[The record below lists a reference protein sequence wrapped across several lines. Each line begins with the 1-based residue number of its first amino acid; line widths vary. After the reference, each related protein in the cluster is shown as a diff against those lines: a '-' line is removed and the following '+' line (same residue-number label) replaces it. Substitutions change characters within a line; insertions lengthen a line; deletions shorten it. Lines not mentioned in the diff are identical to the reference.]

1 MQCNLLQLVMPR
13 LGWRWLLAFSSVPS
27 SLLLLFYRW
36 TSESPRYLILQGR
49 KAEALAI
56 LEKIARMNKTQLPPG
71 VLSSELE
78 TELEENKNIPTENT
92 HLLKAGESGE
102 AVAVSKIVLKADKEP
117 GFSLLALLSPT
128 LMKRT
133 LLLWVVFFGN
143 AFAYYGVV
151 LLTTELNN
159 SHNRCYPTEKQLRN
173 SNDVNYRDVFIA
185 SFAEFPGLLISA
197 AMVDRLGRKA
207 SMASMLFTCCIFL
220 LPLLSHQS
228 PFITTVL
235 LFGGRICISAAFTVV
250 YIYAPEI
257 YPTAVRTTGVGV
269 GSSVGRIGGILCPLV
284 AVGLVHGCHQTIAVL
299 LFEVVI
305 LVSGICVCLF
315 PFETSGRDL
324 TDSISASKEPPSASV

>member
-1 MQCNLLQLVMPR
+1 MPR

-185 SFAEFPGLLISA
+185 SFAGTSIYFCYHKKS
-197 AMVDRLGRKA
+197 KA
-207 SMASMLFTCCIFL
+207 VVTC
-220 LPLLSHQS
+220 
-228 PFITTVL
+228 
-235 LFGGRICISAAFTVV
+235 
-250 YIYAPEI
+250 Y
-257 YPTAVRTTGVGV
+257 
-269 GSSVGRIGGILCPLV
+269 
-284 AVGLVHGCHQTIAVL
+284 
-299 LFEVVI
+299 
-305 LVSGICVCLF
+305 
-315 PFETSGRDL
+315 
-324 TDSISASKEPPSASV
+324 K